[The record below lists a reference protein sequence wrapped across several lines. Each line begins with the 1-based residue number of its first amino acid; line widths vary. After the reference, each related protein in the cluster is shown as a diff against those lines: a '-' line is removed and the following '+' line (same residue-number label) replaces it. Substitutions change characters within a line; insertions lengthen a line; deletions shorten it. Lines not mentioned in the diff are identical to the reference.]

1 MQSYIHTL
9 INDRHTSIADVVVVQ
24 DNAKILPEQFF
35 IFPRDFG
42 PISDDEGTRR
52 IANNKKDT
60 DSKGFRPGLEE
71 NGIFSLRDG
80 SGGARVKNMIHRTRS
95 DNGMRR
101 VGRQAKQLLQL
112 SRSLPKRRN
121 SMSQNSL
128 RKLPKSRNWEEFSD
142 SELTAPVRRTSG
154 EISAEFKKWEESNES
169 LQKAKDSRLMAP
181 MRRTPK

>member
-1 MQSYIHTL
+1 
-9 INDRHTSIADVVVVQ
+9 VVQ

-101 VGRQAKQLLQL
+101 VGL
-112 SRSLPKRRN
+112 SRSLPKRRY
-121 SMSQNSL
+121 SMNQSSL

-142 SELTAPVRRTSG
+142 LELTAPVRRTSG
-154 EISAEFKKWEESNES
+154 EMSAELNKWEES
-169 LQKAKDSRLMAP
+169 LQISKDTRLMAP